1 MEAEEQ
7 QQEQQD
13 TDRTGWVIDRHD
25 GTFNAAA
32 SWVNIQNARAPNG
45 EEDAADE
52 PAEPAAVAEEML
64 SMGRNGEDRQAVR
77 AAQLMEDRF
86 QEWDAAGQDR
96 RRQEFT
102 AQVLRSFVVS
112 AAEMEDAMPGSNVVV
127 VSNLADGVS
136 AEMLEGTFAQIGSVR
151 EVFLCG
157 SNWGWVAFEQ
167 VGDAVDAVMI
177 FSGVELAGQGM
188 VCRLGGLVEEWLEC
202 EWNSRNNQ

>member
-7 QQEQQD
+7 QQEGTR
-13 TDRTGWVIDRHD
+13 TDRERWAINYD

-32 SWVNIQNARAPNG
+32 SWMHIQNARALNG
-45 EEDAADE
+45 EAEAADE
-52 PAEPAAVAEEML
+52 PVEPAVVAEEML
-64 SMGRNGEDRQAVR
+64 RVGSNGEDRQAVR

-102 AQVLRSFVVS
+102 AQVLRSYIVS

-127 VSNLADGVS
+127 VSNLADGVT
-136 AEMLEGTFAQIGSVR
+136 AEMLEGTFVQIGSVQ

-157 SNWGWVAFEQ
+157 SNWGWVTFEQ
-167 VGDAVDAVMI
+167 VGDAVDAVMK

-202 EWNSRNNQ
+202 EWNSRDNQ